1 MGSEHRQRPRKN
13 TPHLVKVLELDTGNP
28 VGRVVDITA
37 GGMML
42 VTRQPVTVGD
52 RFQFR
57 IVLPVMVHYRTEVDV
72 EAEAVWTKKDDN
84 PSFHKTGYRFVNL
97 PGDDGYL
104 LEDVMHKL
112 NLVG

>member
-13 TPHLVKVLELDTGNP
+13 TPHLVKVIDLDSGQSM
-28 VGRVVDITA
+28 GRVVDITA

-42 VTRQPVTVGD
+42 VTRQAISVGD
-52 RFQFR
+52 RFNFR
-57 IVLPVMVHYRTEVDV
+57 INLPVMVHYRTEVDV
-72 EAEAVWTKKDDN
+72 EAEAMWTKKDTN
-84 PSFHKTGYRFVNL
+84 PSFHKSGFRFVNL